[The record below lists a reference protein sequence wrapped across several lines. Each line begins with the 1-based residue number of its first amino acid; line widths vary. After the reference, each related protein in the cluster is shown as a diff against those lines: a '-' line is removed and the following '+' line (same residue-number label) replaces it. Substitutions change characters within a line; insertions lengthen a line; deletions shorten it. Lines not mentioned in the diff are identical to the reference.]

1 MGKATK
7 PAAPSMTTRRCMLS
21 TLIAVDAN
29 WSSVPHLELLVGH
42 GFESSFFQAVE
53 CISQD
58 IATPRVMIAFPVCRV
73 TADYA
78 RSPQCVMWSSI
89 DRIRS
94 VIWTIDEV
102 ETRSRGDERIVPG
115 MLRKTGGTS
124 ESACEYE
131 WLDPRK
137 LTSPGF
143 PDAGVWFKL
152 TASLSAVVLEQ
163 AA

>member
-1 MGKATK
+1 
-7 PAAPSMTTRRCMLS
+7 MTTRRCTLS
-21 TLIAVDAN
+21 TSIAADAN

-53 CISQD
+53 CICQD
-58 IATPRVMIAFPVCRV
+58 IATSRLMIAFPVCRV
-73 TADYA
+73 TADDA
-78 RSPQCVMWSSI
+78 RPPQCVMWTSV

-102 ETRSRGDERIVPG
+102 ETRSRGDGCTVPG

-124 ESACEYE
+124 GSACEYE

-137 LTSPGF
+137 LTGPGF

-152 TASLSAVVLEQ
+152 AASLSAVVLEQ